1 MAKINR
7 TKEIWHIPKR
17 GNVHQTIY
25 MVYCLTSD
33 KFLNKAWSTGKQEM
47 MASEMGK
54 AGVTESG
61 KALSHQ
67 SVRTLLANVPK
78 YLGFIYIDN
87 STNPPRVVVTEV
99 GDLLLKTHEIDKIPK
114 HRKLSDYRKTGDL
127 IETSEIFELQMA
139 KLIITN
145 PIIRND
151 CTNILVF
158 PFRMTIRL
166 ILELGYLD
174 IEEIAYFL
182 FHTKSEDEFDLKL
195 QQIRNFR
202 NLTPERR
209 QAEIDAYKKT
219 EEGKLTLVKAPTA
232 RYYMYLCF
240 STGLCKT
247 STKYVNKVTDMRLST
262 LKLKD
267 MNLAREIIDKFQDAE
282 IYDFKENSKLWIDY
296 FSNPHKLNPP
306 IDIKVSFESNH
317 DLLILIHKEGD
328 LVFEDT
334 IGEDSHQIVFPAFHN
349 EDYEIVAY
357 SLVNGNE
364 VFKKIITADR
374 NVRELIF
381 RITSDYPKT
390 PRNSTII
397 INNIGEVASGKFG
410 SFDKEYGNRL
420 EILGKILSRNFKD
433 SIRVG
438 GRFEY
443 LFFELLLILKAEGK
457 IDEVYWY
464 GKIGDFGLPLP
475 APGGPN
481 GNPDIVF
488 FIDNFTFV
496 LELTTI
502 RGNRSQWQG
511 SEASSVPDHIRSY
524 KKNNP
529 KETVIGIF
537 SAPSIHEQLERNLRL
552 NAQEIQVSMVFIPSV
567 EFATV
572 LKDKSREELLDFL
585 LKMNDEQLAH

>member
-25 MVYCLTSD
+25 MIYCLTSD
-33 KFLNKAWSTGKQEM
+33 KFQNKTWSTGKQEM

-87 STNPPRVVVTEV
+87 STNPPRVIVTEV
-99 GDLLLKTHEIDKIPK
+99 GELLLKTHEIERIPK
-114 HRKLSDYRKTGDL
+114 HRNLPEYRKTGDL
-127 IETSEIFELQMA
+127 IETSEIFELQMS

-151 CTNILVF
+151 CINILVF
-158 PFRMTIRL
+158 PFRMTIKL
-166 ILELGYLD
+166 IQELEYLD
-174 IEEIAYFL
+174 LEEIAYFL

-195 QQIRNFR
+195 QQIKNFR
-202 NLTPERR
+202 NLSPERR

-219 EEGKLTLVKAPTA
+219 EEGILTLVKAPTA

-240 STGLCKT
+240 STGLFEI
-247 STKYVNKVTDMRLST
+247 STKNVNKVTHMRLST

-267 MNLAREIIDKFQDAE
+267 SNLAQEIIDKFQDAE
-282 IYDFKENSKLWIDY
+282 IYDFKENSKLWKDY

-306 IDIKVSFESNH
+306 IDIKVTFKSNN
-317 DLLILIHKEGD
+317 DLLVIIHKEGD

-334 IGEDSHQIVFPAFHN
+334 IGGDSYQIVFPAFHE

-364 VFKKIITADR
+364 VFKKNITADR
-374 NVRELIF
+374 NDRELIF
-381 RITSDYPKT
+381 HIGSNYPKVV
-390 PRNSTII
+390 RNSTII
-397 INNIGEVASGKFG
+397 VNNIAEVVSGKFG
-410 SFDKEYGNRL
+410 SFDKDYYNRL

-443 LFFELLLILKAEGK
+443 LFFELLSILEEEGK
-457 IDEVYWY
+457 IDEVFWY
-464 GKIGDFGLPLP
+464 GKMGDYDLPLP
-475 APGGPN
+475 APGGPE

-488 FIDNFTFV
+488 FIDDFTFV

-502 RGNRSQWQG
+502 RGTRSQWKG
-511 SEASSVPDHIRSY
+511 AEASSVPDHIRSY
-524 KKNNP
+524 KKRNP

-552 NAQEIQVSMVFIPSV
+552 NAQEINVGMLFIPSDDL
-567 EFATV
+567 ATA
-572 LKDKSREELLDFL
+572 LKDKNREELLDYL
-585 LKMNDEQLAH
+585 IKMNEDQLAH